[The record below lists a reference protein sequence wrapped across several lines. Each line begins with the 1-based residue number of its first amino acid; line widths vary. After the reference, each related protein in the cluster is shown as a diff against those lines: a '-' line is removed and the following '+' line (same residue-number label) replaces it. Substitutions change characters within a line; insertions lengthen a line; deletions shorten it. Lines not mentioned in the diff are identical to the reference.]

1 MAFTNQ
7 QLQEIICEKDAQI
20 KELNMQ
26 IRDLMG
32 KLERKDQEV
41 LQKAQMMVYQDWKN
55 KNGQF
60 LNIFLDEY
68 VRTH

>member
-26 IRDLMG
+26 IRDLMNR
-32 KLERKDQEV
+32 LEKKDQEV

>member
-26 IRDLMG
+26 IRDLMNR
-32 KLERKDQEV
+32 LEKKDQEV
-41 LQKAQMMVYQDWKN
+41 LSKAQMMVYQDWEN
-55 KNGQF
+55 KHGQF
-60 LNIFLDEY
+60 LNIFLDKY
-68 VRTH
+68 MRSR